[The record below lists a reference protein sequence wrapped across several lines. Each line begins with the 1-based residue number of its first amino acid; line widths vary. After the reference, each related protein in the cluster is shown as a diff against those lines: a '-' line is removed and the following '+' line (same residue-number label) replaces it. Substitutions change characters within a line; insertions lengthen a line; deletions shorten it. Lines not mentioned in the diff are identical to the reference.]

1 MFVCDNHTRRSWYA
15 VGKKTNHQNRARLS
29 SLFEKRETMTGSGPM
44 SKEPEDTEAGVST
57 VPIQYSVFTNAQK
70 KSITLLIGVAMMF
83 SGLTANIYLPSLP
96 LLEKEYKTSL
106 QLINLTI
113 TAYIIVQGIVPAFF
127 GELSDKIGRR
137 PVYLISF
144 TIYVVASVGLA
155 LQHSYAALLTLRM
168 LQSLGAS
175 ATVAIG
181 YGVVAD
187 VAKPAERGAM
197 VGPTL
202 VGSNVGVVLGPLI
215 GGPLS
220 AHAGWRWV
228 FWLLAIVGGCFLLA
242 VLLFLPETAR
252 SVVGNGSIPTTG
264 MNKPLLPYLSPKT
277 IVAQEVM
284 KKPIRSLLEKISETT
299 PNPFKAFRLIFD
311 KETSLV
317 LLVSATLYTI
327 YYVVQASLPGLLL
340 SNYAFNTTKIGLAYL
355 PISIGVILGGV
366 ASGMLNLSFF

>member
-1 MFVCDNHTRRSWYA
+1 MADSTPPSELRDLTVAD
-15 VGKKTNHQNRARLS
+15 
-29 SLFEKRETMTGSGPM
+29 SLRN
-44 SKEPEDTEAGVST
+44 
-57 VPIQYSVFTNAQK
+57 PIPYSVFTRAQK

-96 LLEKEYKTSL
+96 LLEKEYQTSL
-106 QLINLTI
+106 QLVNITI
-113 TAYIIVQGIVPAFF
+113 TAYIVVQGIVPAFF

-144 TIYVVASVGLA
+144 TIYVAASIGLA
-155 LQHSYAALLTLRM
+155 LQDSYAALLILRM

-187 VAKPAERGAM
+187 VATPAERGAM

-202 VGSNVGVVLGPLI
+202 VGSNIGPVLGPLI

-220 AHAGWRWV
+220 AHAGWRWI
-228 FWLLAIVGGCFLLA
+228 FWFLAIVGGAFLLA
-242 VLLFLPETAR
+242 VLFFLPETAR
-252 SVVGNGSIPTTG
+252 SVVGNGSITATG
-264 MNKPLLPYLSPKT
+264 MNKPLLPYLSPKIT
-277 IVAQEVM
+277 VNKEHVGNSSRTFLQ
-284 KKPIRSLLEKISETT
+284 KILAMT
-299 PNPFKAFRLIFD
+299 PNPLKAVQLMFE

-317 LLVSATLYTI
+317 LLVAAMFYMI

-340 SNYAFNTTKIGLAYL
+340 STYGFNTTEIGLSYL
-355 PISIGVILGGV
+355 PISLGVILGGV
-366 ASGMLNLSFF
+366 ASGM